1 MHHFLLFL
9 ETKIKIPIARKE
21 LSQLAMGTQL
31 FLFMG
36 RVGPEQG
43 SKPLIMLTKQALE
56 EYKQLHREETGTV
69 LPDDVLANEAINLLT
84 LFNFVY
90 RPIKKEW
97 LKEYG
102 RQNKTERGMDKNS
115 KSKRKVTDTSGEVP
129 RIQKDTPRS
138 L

>member
-1 MHHFLLFL
+1 
-9 ETKIKIPIARKE
+9 
-21 LSQLAMGTQL
+21 
-31 FLFMG
+31 
-36 RVGPEQG
+36 
-43 SKPLIMLTKQALE
+43 MLTKQALE

-102 RQNKTERGMDKNS
+102 QRTRDNS
-115 KSKRKVTDTSGEVP
+115 DMAKRKNRNRQSEWLSTKIRKTQIYRNKFVRWIVP
-129 RIQKDTPRS
+129 R
-138 L
+138 

>member
-1 MHHFLLFL
+1 
-9 ETKIKIPIARKE
+9 
-21 LSQLAMGTQL
+21 
-31 FLFMG
+31 
-36 RVGPEQG
+36 
-43 SKPLIMLTKQALE
+43 MLTKQALE

-102 RQNKTERGMDKNS
+102 RNHIRPRMAVAKQKGRNSTPVPPEENKR
-115 KSKRKVTDTSGEVP
+115 TSADGGSV
-129 RIQKDTPRS
+129 QAQG
-138 L
+138 

>member
-1 MHHFLLFL
+1 
-9 ETKIKIPIARKE
+9 
-21 LSQLAMGTQL
+21 
-31 FLFMG
+31 
-36 RVGPEQG
+36 
-43 SKPLIMLTKQALE
+43 MLTKQALE